1 MVIAWAEREGVE
13 GDGRCWKVGRH
24 PYPINGGSAYPGA
37 LLEGSWWEEGGVG
50 QEDRL
55 LKAKVVTI
63 VRYLCLL
70 DITIHIGHENDLVAI

>member
-1 MVIAWAEREGVE
+1 MHNREMRFSNQKGQINVQDGSMVIAWAEREGVE

-50 QEDRL
+50 Q
-55 LKAKVVTI
+55 
-63 VRYLCLL
+63 
-70 DITIHIGHENDLVAI
+70 